1 MTLRNPETQHPIEQG
16 ESTSKVRRRYARP
29 RILYREPIEAMAS
42 DCAIPGGKS
51 DASCVLGF
59 S

>member
-1 MTLRNPETQHPIEQG
+1 MTLRNPDLQDAIERG
-16 ESTSKVRRRYARP
+16 EPSSESRRRYSRP

>member
-1 MTLRNPETQHPIEQG
+1 MTLRNTQKQNPTDPG
-16 ESTSKVRRRYARP
+16 EPSAESRRQYCRP

-51 DASCVLGF
+51 DSSCILGF